1 MTDAL
6 RAEYL
11 EQAGYSVQIL
21 EFIDMEHTPK
31 NILIRAVKTLH
42 QNEKSKK
49 EAQAL
54 TKALEL
60 NPTLEKL
67 LNN

>member
-1 MTDAL
+1 
-6 RAEYL
+6 
-11 EQAGYSVQIL
+11 
-21 EFIDMEHTPK
+21 MEHTPK
-31 NILIRAVKTLH
+31 NILIRAVKK
-42 QNEKSKK
+42 QSKNDSAKK

-67 LNN
+67 LTD

>member
-1 MTDAL
+1 MQIGPT
-6 RAEYL
+6 
-11 EQAGYSVQIL
+11 GYSVQIL

-31 NILIRAVKTLH
+31 NILIRAVKK
-42 QNEKSKK
+42 QNKNEYAKK

-67 LNN
+67 LTN